1 EAQTIFTPVNP
12 GAVGTGDVTPDTPT
26 VSGVAGAL
34 FTAGADGLKSV
45 ALSTPPAFD
54 VIYKASNGLALTE
67 SVTWGAGSVNA
78 TTGATTFTATSAHY
92 AGGAATLVV
101 NVDGSYT
108 FTLNAPIVNDAGSA
122 TGNEEN
128 TSLAFGLT
136 VTDGDGD
143 TAAATLTVQ
152 VNDDTPVGHTVAP
165 TTILDDEAQ
174 TIFTPVNP
182 GAVGT
187 GDVTPDTPTVSGVA
201 GALFT
206 AGADGLKSV
215 ALSTPPAVD
224 VIYKASNGLA
234 LTESVTWGAGS
245 VNATTGATTFTATSA
260 HYAGGA
266 ATLVVNV
273 DGSYTFTLN
282 APIVNAA
289 GSATGNEENT
299 SLAFGLTVTDSD
311 GDTA

>member
-1 EAQTIFTPVNP
+1 TLVVNVDGSYTFTLNAPIVNAAGSATGNEENTSLAFGLTVTDGDGDTAAATLTVQGNDDTPVGHTGAPTTIPDDGAQTIFTPVNP

-101 NVDGSYT
+101 TVDGSYT
-108 FTLNAPIVNDAGSA
+108 FTLNAPIVNAAGSA

-215 ALSTPPAVD
+215 ALSTPPAFD
-224 VIYKASNGLA
+224 VIYKASN
-234 LTESVTWGAGS
+234 
-245 VNATTGATTFTATSA
+245 
-260 HYAGGA
+260 
-266 ATLVVNV
+266 
-273 DGSYTFTLN
+273 
-282 APIVNAA
+282 
-289 GSATGNEENT
+289 
-299 SLAFGLTVTDSD
+299 
-311 GDTA
+311 